1 MRALIHLSWPGQGE
15 RGRLALSVLLAAA
28 ATGASVALM
37 ATSGY
42 LISRAAQRPLMI
54 SLMVTITAVRAFG
67 ISRAVLRYGER
78 LASHDLALRRL
89 ANLRLHFYERLAP
102 LVPGQVGGRSR
113 GDLMA
118 RFVGDVDTLQDSYLR
133 VIIPTLVAVVV
144 ILGASVAAWLMLPAA
159 GAVVVCALALGATL
173 SPWASGRIAASAGRR
188 QAPVRA
194 RLTGQLVEAIDGSA
208 ELAVAGRAPEHV
220 QRLTV
225 TDARLATLG
234 REDARAGAL
243 ATGLSSLLAGAGLLA
258 VLLVGIPAVHSG
270 ALPGVLLAAL
280 AFLFMA
286 AGEAIVPLPAA
297 ARRLRS
303 CVAAATRLEEINEL
317 EPLIVDPPAPRRVS
331 GGGTLA
337 VDGVRMRYGAGEPFV
352 LDGADFELAPLEHVA
367 LVGPSGIGK
376 TTLAELLVRFLD
388 PDEGRITLDGIDIR
402 ELAQDDLRR
411 EVLLCGQDAHLFNT
425 TVRENLLIARRDA
438 APEELWAVLG
448 DVELDGFVAGLPEG
462 LDTMVGEEGALL
474 SGGQRQRLALARALL
489 SDSRFLILDEP
500 TVHLDAPLAARV
512 MANVQAR
519 TAGRAALVI
528 THASEHLDGFDRV
541 VRVHSG
547 TLESEPVPAG
557 ATR

>member
-1 MRALIHLSWPGQGE
+1 MRALLRMSWPGRGE
-15 RGRLALSVLLAAA
+15 RGRLALSVTLAAG
-28 ATGASVALM
+28 ATGASIALL

-54 SLMVTITAVRAFG
+54 SLMVTIVAVRAFG

-89 ANLRLHFYERLAP
+89 ARLRSHFYERLAP
-102 LVPGQVGGRSR
+102 LVPGGVGGRSR

-144 ILGASVAAWLMLPAA
+144 IFGASVAAWLMLPAA
-159 GAVVVCALALGATL
+159 GAILVCALALGATL
-173 SPWASGRIAASAGRR
+173 SPWASARIAATAGRR

-208 ELAVAGRAPEHV
+208 ELAVTGRAPEHV
-220 QRLTV
+220 CRLIA
-225 TDARLATLG
+225 TDTRLASLG
-234 REDARAGAL
+234 RSDARAGAL
-243 ATGLSSLLAGAGLLA
+243 ATGLGALVSAAGLLA
-258 VLLVGIPAVHSG
+258 VLVVGISAVHSG
-270 ALPGVLLAAL
+270 ALPSVLLGAL
-280 AFLFMA
+280 AFLFLA
-286 AGEAIVPLPAA
+286 AGEAVVPLPAA

-303 CVAAATRLEEINEL
+303 CVAAATRLEEITDQ
-317 EPLIVDPPAPRRVS
+317 EPAVVDPPSPRRPL

-337 VDGVRMRYGAGEPFV
+337 LDGVSMRYGEESHLV
-352 LDGADFELAPLEHVA
+352 LERADLELVPGEHVA

-376 TTLAELLVRFLD
+376 TTLVELLVRFLD
-388 PDEGRITLDGIDIR
+388 PTEGRVTLDGIDVR

-425 TVRENLLIARRDA
+425 TVRENLLIADRDA
-438 APEELWAVLG
+438 TPEQLWSVLG
-448 DVELDGFVAGLPEG
+448 DVELDEWAERLPEQ
-462 LDTMVGEEGALL
+462 LDTLVGEEGALL

-489 SDSRFLILDEP
+489 SESRFLILDEP

-512 MANVQAR
+512 MKAIQER
-519 TAGRAALVI
+519 TRGRSLLVI
-528 THASEHLDGFDRV
+528 THASEHLDGFDRAG
-541 VRVHSG
+541 RLHAG
-547 TLESEPVPAG
+547 RLETEPVPAG
-557 ATR
+557 SR